1 MNSLRRERE
10 RRGWSQEE
18 VADRLRQ
25 LDPSC
30 GIDANTVSR
39 HERGLH
45 VPRASYRTLYADL
58 YGTTVHELW
67 PPGTVDDMD
76 RRRFLQ
82 AIAATTSGVFLDGGQ
97 DDLEALQAITAGL
110 RSLEPTTPSGTL
122 WGPVTGHVRLV
133 GDRAAR
139 GPRYAREAAEV
150 ARLAAWL
157 AWDQEDH
164 HRAGLMYQRAI
175 SYAHQSRDETTLG
188 FMEGSRAL
196 WLAETGRGATF
207 GSRVPEGQWFST
219 MRATVASAAGDADL
233 TITALKDAE
242 RRVRSPLDHQKLLA
256 YTGRAYLRLGLHKAG
271 ATALREALD
280 GMGPTKYKGVLLT
293 ELAQVVGEERS
304 MILDEARQLGQ
315 RLQSTRVLA
324 EV

>member
-1 MNSLRRERE
+1 
-10 RRGWSQEE
+10 
-18 VADRLRQ
+18 
-25 LDPSC
+25 
-30 GIDANTVSR
+30 
-39 HERGLH
+39 
-45 VPRASYRTLYADL
+45 
-58 YGTTVHELW
+58 
-67 PPGTVDDMD
+67 
-76 RRRFLQ
+76 
-82 AIAATTSGVFLDGGQ
+82 
-97 DDLEALQAITAGL
+97 
-110 RSLEPTTPSGTL
+110 
-122 WGPVTGHVRLV
+122 
-133 GDRAAR
+133 
-139 GPRYAREAAEV
+139 
-150 ARLAAWL
+150 
-157 AWDQEDH
+157 
-164 HRAGLMYQRAI
+164 MYQRAI
-175 SYAHQSRDETTLG
+175 SYAHQSRDETTFG

-242 RRVRSPLDHQKLLA
+242 RQVRSPLDHQKLLA

-293 ELAQVVGEERS
+293 KLAQVVGDERS